1 MCRSPSYAVQSTSQL
16 SIMLPRPLLQHQI
29 TKLNMVTRVK
39 NRLRTSRSVSHGV
52 PVMDAGSAFD
62 LVEEGG
68 AEEAEVADGHTQIL
82 RHAV

>member
-1 MCRSPSYAVQSTSQL
+1 MSQTTA
-16 SIMLPRPLLQHQI
+16 HHH
-29 TKLNMVTRVK
+29 NMVTRVK
-39 NRLRTSRSVSHGV
+39 NRLRTSRPVFHSVPVFHGV